1 MQKLCAIDSRRDLL
15 ETETLIK
22 VGGGGGREGMLLTKA
37 NLFCENLRGR
47 GHSIISSTWNIQ
59 RIKNKARLVCN
70 NRYSYY

>member
-1 MQKLCAIDSRRDLL
+1 MKKLCAIDSSRDIL
-15 ETETLIK
+15 EMETLIG
-22 VGGGGGREGMLLTKA
+22 VSGGGREGMLLTKA
-37 NLFCENLRGR
+37 NLFFENLRGR